1 VNTESPTNLSVK
13 TVTALF
19 GDRQSAERGYR
30 SARQLGIEESEI
42 VLMMSDE
49 TRRRCFPDDGRHD
62 SELGNRANE
71 GSGKAAEGSELGGP
85 MGGTLGTI
93 APAAAAVGTVL
104 LIPGIIFAGPVA
116 IALAAAG
123 VVGLATGLVGAL
135 ANWGI
140 PSERA
145 EEYELDIRKGSILMG
160 VKTRNEEDVVRLQ
173 QRWRDDGGRLAHA

>member
-1 VNTESPTNLSVK
+1 MSTEPAFNLQDK

-19 GDRQSAERGYR
+19 DSRVSAERAYR
-30 SARQLGIEESEI
+30 SARQLGFEESDI
-42 VLMMSDE
+42 TLMMSDE
-49 TRRRCFPDDGRHD
+49 TRRRAFPDDGRHD
-62 SELGNRANE
+62 SALSDRANE
-71 GSGKAAEGSELGGP
+71 GSGKTAEGSNLGGP

-123 VVGLATGLVGAL
+123 VVGLASGLIGAL

-140 PSERA
+140 PADRI
-145 EEYELDIRKGSILMG
+145 EEYESDIRKGSILMG
-160 VKTRNEEDVVRLQ
+160 VKAGNAEEANRLK
-173 QRWRDDGGRLAHA
+173 QRWRDDGGRLIHS